1 MSLSL
6 ALLLP
11 AVIVLA
17 GLLER
22 VRPLRKA
29 PATWPGRL
37 PSNLALLLLGVVTDR
52 VLQPA
57 IALLSAWLAAGLGAG
72 LIGRLAL
79 PGPVAVL
86 IGVLACDLGTYLIH
100 RLMHT
105 PALWRLHALHH
116 SDREL
121 DWSTSFRHHP
131 FEKIASS
138 LLFGLWTVLIGIP
151 IDAVLFGLLTI
162 SAWDTLS
169 HSNWRMPAALERALA
184 RVLVTPQVHALHHS
198 TLSGEADSNYG
209 SILLIWDRLF
219 GTWRASDR
227 APAAFG
233 LSHDI
238 GGLEGRLLPMLR
250 LPFSSELHTGP
261 ASTRR

>member
-138 LLFGLWTVLIGIP
+138 RGN
-151 IDAVLFGLLTI
+151 
-162 SAWDTLS
+162 SAATSSL
-169 HSNWRMPAALERALA
+169 RA
-184 RVLVTPQVHALHHS
+184 TDGS
-198 TLSGEADSNYG
+198 TSKRTS
-209 SILLIWDRLF
+209 S
-219 GTWRASDR
+219 TSRASTAQYASPAR
-227 APAAFG
+227 A
-233 LSHDI
+233 
-238 GGLEGRLLPMLR
+238 
-250 LPFSSELHTGP
+250 SST
-261 ASTRR
+261 

>member
-57 IALLSAWLAAGLGAG
+57 VALLSAWLAAGLGAG

-151 IDAVLFGLLTI
+151 IDAVLIGLLTI

-169 HSNWRMPAALERALA
+169 HSNWRMPAALERVLA